1 MSLDLQID
9 MPDLTGLGEEAI
21 EAMRPRAFA
30 AVEDA
35 MMHLRNAIVRKVGG
49 AGRGRE
55 YVRTRSGLVHRASLP
70 GDPPARDM
78 GDYVQSWQSDTTDK
92 GSEIEG
98 QLGSSMWEE
107 RGKYLEHGTRN
118 MAPRPH
124 VAPTIEEERDAIERR
139 LGRI

>member
-1 MSLDLQID
+1 MDLRIQ

-35 MMHLRNAIVRKVGG
+35 VMHLRNKIVEKVGG
-49 AGRGRE
+49 AGRGQE
-55 YVRTRSGLVHRASLP
+55 YVRTKTGRVHRASLP

-92 GSEIEG
+92 GPEIEG
-98 QLGSSMWEE
+98 QVGSTMWEQ
-107 RGKYLEHGTRN
+107 RGQWLEHGTRK

-124 VAPTIEEERDAIERR
+124 VGPTIEEERDAIERR